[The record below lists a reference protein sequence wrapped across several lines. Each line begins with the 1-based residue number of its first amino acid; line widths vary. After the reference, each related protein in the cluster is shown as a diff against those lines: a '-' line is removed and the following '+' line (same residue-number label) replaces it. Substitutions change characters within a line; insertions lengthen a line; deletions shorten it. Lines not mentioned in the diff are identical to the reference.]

1 MALLVRGGQIL
12 NNTQMALESA
22 DILIEGE
29 QITAVGPCLS
39 TPVGTEELSAD
50 GHIVLPGLINAHTH
64 AHNNLLKTL
73 ADNWTLEDLLNHG
86 PAMSSGRTPE
96 DHYVST
102 AIGAIEMLKTGCTAA
117 YDLFMAL
124 PAPSV
129 EVIEAVGR
137 AYIDVGL
144 RAVIAPAVADR
155 VFYRVVPDL
164 LELLPSDLRQTVETI
179 EAAPTAGLLD
189 LTELT
194 IKLWHGAAGGRIRV
208 AVAPTIPGQ
217 CSDEFLVGCARLGR
231 EYGVGLHTH
240 LAESKVQA
248 IAAQRR
254 WGKTI
259 VAHLA
264 ELDVLGPRF
273 VGAHG
278 VWLTDDDIRRMAD
291 AGAAVAHNPASNLK
305 LGSGIAP
312 TREMLTQGIT
322 VGLGTDG
329 AMSSDNLNMFE
340 AMRFAALVNKVRFPH
355 HTDAWIGAQE
365 VFAMATQGSARTLG
379 MAEDIGAIA
388 PGRKA
393 DLVMLRADSVFLR
406 PLNHALNA
414 LVYAETGA
422 DVRTV
427 LVGGRVVLDNGRV
440 LTVDEERLRAQ
451 AQEAAERI
459 RCQNVKAWAL
469 AERLAPYI
477 AQACRA
483 AVAQPYPVNRYAAPP
498 RAEA

>member
-1 MALLVRGGQIL
+1 
-12 NNTQMALESA
+12 
-22 DILIEGE
+22 
-29 QITAVGPCLS
+29 
-39 TPVGTEELSAD
+39 
-50 GHIVLPGLINAHTH
+50 
-64 AHNNLLKTL
+64 
-73 ADNWTLEDLLNHG
+73 
-86 PAMSSGRTPE
+86 
-96 DHYVST
+96 
-102 AIGAIEMLKTGCTAA
+102 
-117 YDLFMAL
+117 
-124 PAPSV
+124 
-129 EVIEAVGR
+129 
-137 AYIDVGL
+137 
-144 RAVIAPAVADR
+144 VADR

-264 ELDVLGPRF
+264 ELDVLGPSF